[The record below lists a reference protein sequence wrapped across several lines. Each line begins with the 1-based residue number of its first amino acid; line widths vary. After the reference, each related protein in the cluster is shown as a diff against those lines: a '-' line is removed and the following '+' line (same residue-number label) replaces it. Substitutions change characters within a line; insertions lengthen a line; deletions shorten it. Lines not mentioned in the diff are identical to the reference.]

1 MMIAF
6 TGFEVTL
13 GLFLDEHFHLKEIW
27 LGVILSVFGVV
38 MAIIQGKKLMRI
50 CQLEKICGG
59 EKMNVNLFQIFY
71 PETFFFNVNEF
82 VAIFF
87 SNIWKHFF

>member
-50 CQLEKICGG
+50 CQLEKI
-59 EKMNVNLFQIFY
+59 
-71 PETFFFNVNEF
+71 
-82 VAIFF
+82 
-87 SNIWKHFF
+87 